1 MAQWASYIEI
11 SRLPYK
17 GWIEAGKKRKLNDS
31 FGANT
36 VATQETL
43 KTGGQKSEVG
53 REIQDAK
60 IVKLWRC
67 ISFVKEKGGNA
78 KNSTHLQLEQWKSWH
93 NLPVVGETEGHQ
105 RGLEGLQL

>member
-43 KTGGQKSEVG
+43 KTGG
-53 REIQDAK
+53 
-60 IVKLWRC
+60 
-67 ISFVKEKGGNA
+67 
-78 KNSTHLQLEQWKSWH
+78 
-93 NLPVVGETEGHQ
+93 
-105 RGLEGLQL
+105 